1 MKDDEDNF
9 SIDDG
14 VKVSMVGIIEE
25 IKEFTTKRTN
35 EKMAKLVL
43 SDLYGS
49 FEVLAFSK
57 KYVEYHNLLEKY
69 KIVYLEG
76 KTALDDRND
85 MASIYLDKMYDIDE
99 YLKLKK
105 TQNEP
110 PKVRVTVHFTDKK
123 TFVDNHKELYAIM
136 NSNKGKDFIKVIV
149 DKEKQMKILK
159 DMPIE
164 ANSSLINMLNITF
177 GTSNVEVIGNE

>member
-1 MKDDEDNF
+1 M
-9 SIDDG
+9 
-14 VKVSMVGIIEE
+14 
-25 IKEFTTKRTN
+25 
-35 EKMAKLVL
+35 L

-49 FEVLAFSK
+49 FEVLVFSK
-57 KYVEYHNLLEKY
+57 KYAEYHNLIEKY

-85 MASIYLDKMYDIDE
+85 MANIYLDKMYDIDE
-99 YLKLKK
+99 YIELKK
-105 TQNEP
+105 MQSEP
-110 PKVRVTVHFTDKK
+110 TTISVTVHFADKK
-123 TFVDNHKELYAIM
+123 TFVDNYKELYAIM

-149 DKEKQMKILK
+149 DKEKQMKVIK

-177 GTSNVEVIGNE
+177 GASNVEVANNE